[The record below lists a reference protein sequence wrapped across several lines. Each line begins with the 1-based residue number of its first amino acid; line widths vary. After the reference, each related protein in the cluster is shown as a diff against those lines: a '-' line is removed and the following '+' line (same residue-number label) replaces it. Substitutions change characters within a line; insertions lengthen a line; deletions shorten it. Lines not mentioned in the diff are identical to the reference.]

1 MSINHFDWKPIYEEL
16 ATKLPAFAY
25 RRGELIE
32 KVKQIYEK
40 TGIKMPT
47 LDKDNNLTDIDPF
60 TFFGLFNKGIT
71 QENRNSILAAISDL
85 FGLTSPLPST
95 YDGIPVLNLLAATY
109 YRFSGERDADDIDDL
124 WKLFIAALQYAN
136 DASDKNRA
144 SFAEFYSRIIKM
156 KGIGNSKLTM
166 GLYWIAPEFY
176 MNLDSRNVWYIYDA
190 DKLPAE
196 FVETLPKVT
205 DRIKAELYLKI
216 RDRFLEAFKQ
226 PNFPFHNFME
236 LSYEAWRYS
245 EEDNQR
251 EKLEKAK
258 AQMKEVGDGL
268 PDAGVRTP
276 HYWLFSPGEGASMWE
291 TFYQSGIMAIN
302 WNKLGDL
309 RTYTSRE
316 AIREKLQNLDDSERS
331 YKNDSLAL
339 WQFAN
344 DVQPGDIV
352 YTKNGIYSLVGRGI
366 VTSEYQ
372 YDDSAENYCHFH
384 QVNWTH
390 KGNWPHPGKAVTKTL
405 TDITQYTEYVQDLEK
420 LFLGEEEPGDELHEI
435 YTPEYP
441 PYDEQEFLQQ
451 VYMDKA
457 SYDTLVG
464 LIRKKKNVILQ
475 GAPGVGK
482 TYAAKR
488 LAYSIIGRKDQDRI
502 MMVQFHQSYSYEDF
516 IEGFRPS
523 GSGNGFEIKKGT
535 FYHFCKKAAE
545 DIENPYFFIIDE
557 INRGNLS
564 RIFGELFMLIENDKR
579 GNSLQ
584 LLYSDEKFFVPSN
597 VYIIGM
603 MNTADRS
610 LAMLDYAL
618 RRRFSFFDMKPAF
631 ESEQFREY
639 RIKLDSDK
647 FNRLIERVEQL
658 NDAIRNDDSLG
669 EGFCIGHSYFCNLA
683 EVTDQ
688 ALSDIVEYELSP
700 LLREYWY
707 DDRTKANDWISR
719 LKDAIR

>member
-1 MSINHFDWKPIYEEL
+1 MNSKHFDWQPFYQEL
-16 ATKLPAFAY
+16 AEKLLPY
-25 RRGELIE
+25 STRRSDLIE
-32 KVKQIYEK
+32 KVKQIYER
-40 TGIKMPT
+40 TGIKLPK
-47 LDKDNNLTDIDPF
+47 LENDNNLTDIDPF

-71 QENRNSILAAISDL
+71 NENRNSILSAVAEI
-85 FGLTSPLPST
+85 FGLTSPVPSS
-95 YDGIPVLNLLAATY
+95 YDGIPVLNVQNATY
-109 YRFSGERDADDIDDL
+109 YRFSHERNEDDIDDL
-124 WKLFIAALQYAN
+124 WKLFIAALQYAK
-136 DASDKNRA
+136 DPSGKNRA
-144 SFAEFYSRIIKM
+144 SFSEFYSRVIKA
-156 KGIGNSKLTM
+156 KGIGNSKMTM
-166 GLYWIAPEFY
+166 GLYWIAPETFI
-176 MNLDSRNVWYIYDA
+176 NLDSRNVWYIYETN
-190 DKLPAE
+190 KLPSD
-196 FVETLPKVT
+196 FVVSLEKVP
-205 DRIKAELYLKI
+205 DRIKAEPYLKI

-226 PNFPFHNFME
+226 PDFPFHNFME

-245 EEDNQR
+245 EEINQL
-251 EKLEKAK
+251 EKLEKANG
-258 AQMKEVGDGL
+258 QMKEVGNGL
-268 PDAGVRTP
+268 ADSDVRTT
-276 HYWLFSPGEGASMWE
+276 HYWIYSPGEGANMWE
-291 TFYQSGIMAIN
+291 QFHEASTMAIGWDN
-302 WNKLGDL
+302 IGDL
-309 RTYTSRE
+309 ATYPSRE
-316 AIREKLQNLDDSERS
+316 AIRLKLQQLGDPERS

-344 DVQPGDIV
+344 VIQPGDIV
-352 YTKNGIYSLVGRGI
+352 YAKNGMYSLVGRGI
-366 VTSEYQ
+366 VTSDYQ
-372 YDDSAENYCHFH
+372 YDDSAGEYCHIR

-390 KGNWPHPGKAVTKTL
+390 KGSWPHPGKAVTKTL
-405 TDITQYTEYVQDLEK
+405 TDITQYTEYVKDLEK
-420 LFLGEEEPGDELHEI
+420 LFTDEETPGSEIDEVPV
-435 YTPEYP
+435 PEYP
-441 PYDEQEFLQQ
+441 PYDEQEFLRQ
-451 VYMDKA
+451 VYMDKT

-488 LAYSIIGRKDQDRI
+488 LAYSMIGRKDQDRI

-516 IEGFRPS
+516 IEGFRPAS
-523 GSGNGFEIKKGT
+523 SGNGFEIKKGT
-535 FYHFCKKAAE
+535 FYHFCKQAAE
-545 DIENPYFFIIDE
+545 DIDNPYFFIIDE

-564 RIFGELFMLIENDKR
+564 KIFGELFMLIENDKR

-584 LLYSDEKFFVPSN
+584 LLYSDEKFYVPAN

-639 RIKLDSDK
+639 RIGLNSDK

-669 EGFCIGHSYFCNLA
+669 DGFCIGHSYFCNLE

-707 DDRTKANDWISR
+707 DDRTKANDWINR
-719 LKDAIR
+719 LKDAIK